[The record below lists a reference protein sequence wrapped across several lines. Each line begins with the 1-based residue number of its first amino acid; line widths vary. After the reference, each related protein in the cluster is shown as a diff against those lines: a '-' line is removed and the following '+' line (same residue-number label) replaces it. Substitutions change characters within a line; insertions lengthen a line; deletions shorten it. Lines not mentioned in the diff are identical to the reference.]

1 MPHLEVCNCASC
13 FFIRQNEY
21 EQREFIHVQKEKLKT
36 FLLTYS
42 YCYWL
47 VITLSFI
54 LAKVYF
60 HISTTIILSLFGFY
74 ITGIL
79 LFVILSNY
87 AFAISYLGYL
97 LKPKDAISH
106 ILAISL
112 VYSFFISLPF
122 PKFDLYGFFL
132 CIFILFGLHLACFC
146 MGYIVRVAKNRQLNP
161 IS

>member
-21 EQREFIHVQKEKLKT
+21 EQREFVHTQQGKLKT

-97 LKPKDAISH
+97 LKPKDALSH
-106 ILAISL
+106 MFAMSVIYSL
-112 VYSFFISLPF
+112 VMTAFEAGTDIYETLFCL
-122 PKFDLYGFFL
+122 
-132 CIFILFGLHLACFC
+132 FILFGLHLACFC

>member
-13 FFIRQNEY
+13 FLIRQNEY
-21 EQREFIHVQKEKLKT
+21 EQREFIQVQQGKLKT

-42 YCYWL
+42 YSYWL
-47 VITLSFI
+47 VIFLFFV
-54 LAKVYF
+54 LVDVYF
-60 HISTTIILSLFGFY
+60 HFPTRIILSLFGFY
-74 ITGIL
+74 ITGLLLLVIL
-79 LFVILSNY
+79 LNY
-87 AFAISYLGYL
+87 IFAITYLGYL